1 MKPTTENNTMEIT
14 SLKNE
19 NGARVYHVI
28 DDGCIQEFWNYKEAQ
43 EYVEFKAK
51 ITKARALHIASL
63 NKN

>member
-1 MKPTTENNTMEIT
+1 MKIT